1 MMIEER
7 VFIMEKFSE
16 IKYVRPDMDAFS
28 KEVRTFID
36 AFPKAENYAQARSL
50 FMNLNDSRKKLD
62 TMNTVADIR
71 NTVDTADTFYEQ
83 EIEFFNAAIPNAEL
97 ELKKANELLL
107 ASPYIEDFQNE
118 FGELY
123 IRNIKNQIRFA
134 NENNVDNQIKESQLT
149 QQYAKASAVCS
160 TTFHGEKVNFYGLLK
175 YMQSTDR
182 QMRREA
188 FEAWAA
194 LYESISGELDN
205 VYDELIRVRCDMA
218 SVLGFSDYI
227 EMIYQRRERYDYDR
241 KDVEN
246 FRKQVKETIV
256 PVCMKLFEDQKKRL
270 GIDSLHYYDEALAYP
285 EGNAEPIGTT
295 QELIDKALKMYHEL
309 SPETG
314 EFFDFMVKYG
324 LFDLETKPAKRQGG
338 YCTFLADFNAPFIF
352 SNFNKTSADVDVL
365 THEAGHAFEA
375 YTASR
380 IYPLTDQVWS
390 TTEIDEIH
398 SMSMEYFTYP
408 WMELF
413 FGDNADKYRYE
424 HLASSVMVVPY
435 MCCVDEFQHRVF
447 EEKVTDA
454 VKRRQIWRS
463 LEKEYMPWRDYDGN
477 EFLENG
483 GFWMQKQH
491 IFLFPFYYID
501 YALAQMGAFE
511 FYGRMKENKEMAWED
526 YYRLC
531 SAGGSQGY
539 FDLLKVGNLS
549 NPFADGTV
557 HKVIGSIAD
566 DLFGEES

>member
-1 MMIEER
+1 
-7 VFIMEKFSE
+7 MEKFSE

-28 KEVRTFID
+28 KEVQAFIN
-36 AFPKAENYAQARSL
+36 AFPKAENYVQAREL
-50 FMNLNDSRKKLD
+50 FMELNNTREKLD

-71 NTVDTADTFYEQ
+71 NTVDTADEFYEK

-107 ASPYIEDFQNE
+107 ASPFIDDFQKE

-134 NENNVDNQIKESQLT
+134 DVRNVDNQIRESQLT

-182 QMRREA
+182 QVRREA

-194 LYESISGELDN
+194 LYESISGELDA
-205 VYDELIRVRCDMA
+205 VYDDLIRVRCDMA
-218 SVLGFSDYI
+218 EVLGFSDYI
-227 EMIYQRRERYDYDR
+227 EMIYQRRERYDYNR

-246 FRKQVKETIV
+246 FRRQVKETIV
-256 PVCMKLFEDQKKRL
+256 PVCMQLFEDQKKRL

-285 EGNAEPIGTT
+285 EGNAVPIGNT

-309 SPETG
+309 SEQTG
-314 EFFDFMVKYG
+314 EFFDFMVKYD

-338 YCTFLADFNAPFIF
+338 YCTFLADYNAPFIF

-413 FGDNADKYRYE
+413 FEDHADKYRYE

-447 EEKVTDA
+447 EGKVTDA
-454 VKRRQIWRS
+454 GKRREIWSS

-511 FYGRMKENKEMAWED
+511 FYGRMKENKEQAWED

-531 SAGGSQGY
+531 SAGGSRGY
-539 FDLLKVGNLS
+539 FELLKVGNLS

-557 HKVIGSIAD
+557 GRVMDSIRS
-566 DLFGEES
+566 DLFPAD

>member
-1 MMIEER
+1 
-7 VFIMEKFSE
+7 MEKFSE

-28 KEVRTFID
+28 KEVHAFID
-36 AFPKAENYAQARSL
+36 AFPKAENYAQAREL
-50 FMNLNDSRKKLD
+50 FMELNNTRKKLD

-71 NTVDTADTFYEQ
+71 NTVDTADEFYEK

-107 ASPYIEDFQNE
+107 ASPFIDDFQKE

-134 NENNVDNQIKESQLT
+134 DARNVDNQIRESQLT

-182 QMRREA
+182 QVRREA

-194 LYESISGELDN
+194 LYESISGELDA

-218 SVLGFSDYI
+218 EVLGFSDYI
-227 EMIYQRRERYDYDR
+227 EMIYQRRERYDYNR

-246 FRKQVKETIV
+246 FRRQVKETIV
-256 PVCMKLFEDQKKRL
+256 PVCMQLFEDQKKRL

-285 EGNAEPIGTT
+285 EGNAVPIGNT

-309 SPETG
+309 SEQTG
-314 EFFDFMVKYG
+314 EFFDFMVKYD

-338 YCTFLADFNAPFIF
+338 YCTFLADYNAPFIF

-413 FGDNADKYRYE
+413 FENHADKYRYE

-447 EEKVTDA
+447 EGKVTDA
-454 VKRRQIWRS
+454 GKRREIWSS

-511 FYGRMKENKEMAWED
+511 FYGRMKENKEQAWED

-531 SAGGSQGY
+531 SAGGSRGY
-539 FDLLKVGNLS
+539 FELLKVGNLS

-557 HKVIGSIAD
+557 GRVMDSIRS
-566 DLFGEES
+566 DLFPAD